1 MVLLCVLKEDAM
13 KISTKGRYAL
23 HFMVDLAENYEQ
35 GVTTIRAVAA
45 RHSISEKYL
54 EQLAAQL
61 VRAGFVR
68 SSRGAQGGYRL
79 AKTPDNYTVGMILR
93 EMEGSLSPV
102 DCLDG
107 DTGCASCGAGGCDT
121 QEVWRGIKEAVEG
134 VVDGMTIADL
144 AAKREKTKTAAK
156 A

>member
-1 MVLLCVLKEDAM
+1 M

-23 HFMVDLAENYEQ
+23 RFMVDLAANHDK
-35 GVTTIRAVAA
+35 GVTTIKSSAA
-45 RHSISEKYL
+45 RNGISEKYL

-79 AKTPDNYTVGMILR
+79 AREPKDYTVGMILR

-102 DCLDG
+102 GCLDG
-107 DTGCASCGAGGCDT
+107 DGDCSMCSGACGT
-121 QEVWRGIKEAVEG
+121 QDVWRSIKQAVEG
-134 VVDGMTIADL
+134 VVDAMTLADL
-144 AAKREKTKTAAK
+144 AAKGADTAALGIDK
-156 A
+156 D

>member
-1 MVLLCVLKEDAM
+1 M

-23 HFMVDLAENYEQ
+23 RFMVDLAANYEQ
-35 GVTTIRAVAA
+35 GVTTLKSVAA

-54 EQLAAQL
+54 EQLASQL

-79 AKTPDNYTVGMILR
+79 ARAPESYTVGMILR

-107 DTGCASCGAGGCDT
+107 DTDCAMCAGGCDT
-121 QEVWRGIKEAVEG
+121 QEVWRSIKQAVED

-144 AAKREKTKTAAK
+144 AAKRAQPARAEE
-156 A
+156 